1 VYEQHHKLRPF
12 ITVAFTLNQSLNVPL
27 FFNFFNF
34 FIFNSSHENQFLL
47 AGLKVEKLSS
57 WTERQSAYL
66 AATKAFLTKLK
77 PEFATL
83 PISYVKAI
91 RHEPKLMLS
100 VECAK
105 AKQ

>member
-1 VYEQHHKLRPF
+1 VYFL
-12 ITVAFTLNQSLNVPL
+12 
-27 FFNFFNF
+27 
-34 FIFNSSHENQFLL
+34 SHENQFLL
-47 AGLKVEKLSS
+47 AGLKVKKLAS

-77 PEFATL
+77 PEFANL

-100 VECAK
+100 VECPK

>member
-1 VYEQHHKLRPF
+1 MYKQHHKLRPF
-12 ITVAFTLNQSLNVPL
+12 TTVAFTLPQSLNVPL
-27 FFNFFNF
+27 L
-34 FIFNSSHENQFLL
+34 FNSSHENQFLL
-47 AGLKVEKLSS
+47 AGLKVDKLSS

>member
-1 VYEQHHKLRPF
+1 MPIY
-12 ITVAFTLNQSLNVPL
+12 SG
-27 FFNFFNF
+27 
-34 FIFNSSHENQFLL
+34 IFSSFCTFWFYFPSHENQFLL
-47 AGLKVEKLSS
+47 AGLKVEKLSA

-83 PISYVKAI
+83 PISYIKAI

-100 VECAK
+100 VECPK

>member
-1 VYEQHHKLRPF
+1 
-12 ITVAFTLNQSLNVPL
+12 L
-27 FFNFFNF
+27 FF
-34 FIFNSSHENQFLL
+34 SSHENQFLL
-47 AGLKVEKLSS
+47 AGLKVEKLAA

-66 AATKAFLTKLK
+66 SATKAFLTKLK

-100 VECAK
+100 VECPK